1 MDISALLTSAGI
13 NIAICVVLVSLYSIL
28 RKQPANYCVY
38 FGRMLSGGRVKR
50 HDPLWYERFAP
61 SPSWLVKAWET
72 TEDEMLASA
81 GLDAVVFIRM
91 VICSI
96 RIFSIVAVVGIAFVL
111 PVNYYGQKMAHKD
124 VHLES
129 LGIFT
134 IENLHQRS
142 RWLWVHCLSLY
153 IISSAACALLYFEY
167 KSIAKKRLAF
177 ITGSASKPSHFTVL
191 MRAVP
196 QSPDQSYSE
205 TVTKYFTN
213 YYGPSYLS
221 HLMVYRD
228 GIIQRLLHDAERMC
242 QAIKHVSPDVRCN
255 PSLKSCNFCGGPAP
269 TNSFQ
274 IISTEAD
281 SVKKLELGELTLT
294 TTEEERPVAFVFF
307 KTRYDALVVSEVL
320 QTSNPMLWVA
330 DLAPEP
336 HDVYWKNLKVPYRQL
351 WMRKI
356 ATLVGAVAFMFVFL
370 LPVTGIQGLTQLKTL
385 SKNFP
390 FLRDLLNKRSFL
402 NQVITGYLPSVI
414 LVLFFYAVP
423 PLMMYFSTLE
433 GCISRSIRKKS
444 ACIKIL
450 YFTIWNV
457 FFVNI
462 LSGSVIR
469 QLSVFSSVKE
479 LPAQLATAVPTQ
491 AGFFM
496 TYCFTSGWAG
506 LACEIMQPVG
516 LIWNLIARFIVK
528 NKEDSYETLRFPYH
542 REIPRLLLFGL
553 LGFTNSVIAPLILPF
568 LLIYFFLAYLIYKN
582 QIINVYITKYE
593 SGGQYWPVFHNT
605 TIFSLI
611 LSQVIALGFFGLK
624 LSTVASGFT
633 IPLILLTLLFS
644 EYCRQRFAP
653 IFQKYP
659 AEVLIAMDRE
669 DEITGKMEELHS
681 NLKAA
686 YSQIPSCS
694 QESSK
699 DGCSPPCSDQELPV
713 SEQLKP
719 EKENLKAEAIWSF
732 RRSKSSQEL
741 QVKSCPSASP
751 NRYSPGFAEIYKR
764 T

>member
-1 MDISALLTSAGI
+1 MDVLALLTSAGI
-13 NIAICVVLVSLYSIL
+13 NIAICIVLVSLYSIL
-28 RKQPANYCVY
+28 RKQPFNYCVY
-38 FGRMLSGGRVKR
+38 FGRLLSCGRVKR

-72 TEDEMLASA
+72 TEEEMLAAA

-96 RIFSIVAVVGIAFVL
+96 RIFSIVAVVCIAFVL
-111 PVNYYGQKMAHKD
+111 PVNYYGQRMAHKE
-124 VHLES
+124 VQFES
-129 LGIFT
+129 LEIFT
-134 IENLHQRS
+134 IENLNQRS

-153 IISSAACALLYFEY
+153 IISSSACALLYFEY
-167 KSIAKKRLAF
+167 KNIAEKRLAY
-177 ITGSASKPSHFTVL
+177 ISESASKPSHFTIL
-191 MRAVP
+191 IRAVP
-196 QSPDQSYSE
+196 QSPEQSYSD
-205 TVTKYFTN
+205 TVSKYFTN
-213 YYGPSYLS
+213 YYAPSYVS
-221 HLMVYRD
+221 HLMIYRD
-228 GIIQRLLHDAERMC
+228 GIVQRILVETERMC
-242 QAIKHVSPDVRCN
+242 QAIKHVSPDLSCN
-255 PSLKSCNFCGGPAP
+255 PSLKSCNICVGPAA

-274 IISTEAD
+274 ILANEAD
-281 SVKKLELGELTLT
+281 SVKDLERGELTLT

-307 KTRYDALVVSEVL
+307 KSRYDALVVSEVL
-320 QTSNPMLWVA
+320 QTPNPMLWVA

-336 HDVYWKNLKVPYRQL
+336 HDVHWRNLRIPYRQL

-356 ATLVGAVAFMFVFL
+356 ATLVGAVTFMFVFL
-370 LPVTGIQGLTQLKTL
+370 IPVAFIQGLTQLEKL

-390 FLRDLLNKRSFL
+390 FLRGVLKEKIMNR
-402 NQVITGYLPSVI
+402 VITGYLPSVI
-414 LVLFFYAVP
+414 LVLFFYTVP

-433 GCISRSIRKKS
+433 GCISRSQRKKS

-457 FFVNI
+457 FFFNI
-462 LSGSVIR
+462 LSGSVIM
-469 QLSVFSSVKE
+469 SVLSSVRDI
-479 LPAQLATAVPTQ
+479 PAQLAKAVPIQ

-506 LACEIMQPVG
+506 LACEIMQPVS

-528 NKEDSYETLRFPYH
+528 NKDDSYETLRFPFH
-542 REIPRLLLFGL
+542 TEIPRLLLFGL
-553 LGFTNSVIAPLILPF
+553 LGFTNAVIAPLILPF
-568 LLIYFFLAYLIYKN
+568 LLFYFFLAYLIYKN

-611 LSQVIALGFFGLK
+611 LSQIIALGFFGLK

-633 IPLILLTLLFS
+633 IPLVFLTLLFS

-659 AEVLIAMDRE
+659 AEVLIAMDRA
-669 DEITGKMEELHS
+669 DEMTGKMEERHN

-694 QESSK
+694 EEPSK
-699 DGCSPPCSDQELPV
+699 AGCNSLCSDQVLSD

-719 EKENLKAEAIWSF
+719 EKENLKAEDMWAF
-732 RRSKSSQEL
+732 RTSKSGQDIE
-741 QVKSCPSASP
+741 VKSCPSSSP

>member
-1 MDISALLTSAGI
+1 MDVSALLTSAGI
-13 NIAICVVLVSLYSIL
+13 NIGICVVLVSLYSIL
-28 RKQPANYCVY
+28 RKQPSNYCVY

-50 HDPLWYERFAP
+50 NDPRWYERFAP

-72 TEDEMLASA
+72 TEDEMLAAA

-96 RIFSIVAVVGIAFVL
+96 RIFSVVALVCISFVL
-111 PVNYYGQKMAHKD
+111 PVNYYGPMMEHKEA
-124 VHLES
+124 HLEPLS
-129 LGIFT
+129 IFT
-134 IENLHQRS
+134 IENLNPRS

-167 KSIAKKRLAF
+167 KTIAKKRLAY
-177 ITGSASKPSHFTVL
+177 IAASSSKPSHFTVL

-196 QSPDQSYSE
+196 QSPDQSYNE
-205 TVTKYFTN
+205 TVREYFTN
-213 YYGPSYLS
+213 YYARSYLS

-228 GIIQRLLHDAERMC
+228 GIIQRLLNDAEKMR
-242 QAIKHVSPDVRCN
+242 QAIKHVSPDVSCN
-255 PSLKSCNFCGGPAP
+255 PSLKSCNFCTGPGP
-269 TNSFQ
+269 TNSFK
-274 IISTEAD
+274 ILSDEAGG
-281 SVKKLELGELTLT
+281 VQKLELGTS
-294 TTEEERPVAFVFF
+294 RCFCVF
-307 KTRYDALVVSEVL
+307 KTRYDALVASEVL

-356 ATLVGAVAFMFVFL
+356 ATLVGAVAFMFGCYEPGDHRVL
-370 LPVTGIQGLTQLKTL
+370 TKCDTG
-385 SKNFP
+385 S
-390 FLRDLLNKRSFL
+390 
-402 NQVITGYLPSVI
+402 I
-414 LVLFFYAVP
+414 LYTVP

-433 GCISRSIRKKS
+433 GCISRSLRKRS
-444 ACIKIL
+444 ACIRVV

-469 QLSVFSSVKE
+469 QLSIFSSVKD
-479 LPAQLATAVPTQ
+479 LPAQLAKAVPTQ

-506 LACEIMQPVG
+506 LACEIIQPVG
-516 LIWNLIARFIVK
+516 LIWNLISRVIVK
-528 NKEDSYETLRFPYH
+528 NQDASYETLRFPYH
-542 REIPRLLLFGL
+542 IEIPGCSC
-553 LGFTNSVIAPLILPF
+553 SV
-568 LLIYFFLAYLIYKN
+568 
-582 QIINVYITKYE
+582 
-593 SGGQYWPVFHNT
+593 SSRGQYWPIFHNT

-633 IPLILLTLLFS
+633 VPLILLTLLFS

-659 AEVLIAMDRE
+659 AEILIAMDRA
-669 DEITGKMEELHS
+669 DEITGKMEELHN

-686 YSQIPSCS
+686 YSQIPLCS

-699 DGCSPPCSDQELPV
+699 AGCSPPCSDQELPA
-713 SEQLKP
+713 SEQLKAA
-719 EKENLKAEAIWSF
+719 ENLEAEVIRAF
-732 RRSKSSQEL
+732 QRSKSSHDLE
-741 QVKSCPSASP
+741 VKSCPSGSP

>member
-1 MDISALLTSAGI
+1 MDVSALLTSAGI
-13 NIAICVVLVSLYSIL
+13 NIGICVVLVSLYSIL
-28 RKQPANYCVY
+28 RKQPSNYCVY

-50 HDPLWYERFAP
+50 NDPRWYERFAP

-72 TEDEMLASA
+72 TEEEMLAAA

-96 RIFSIVAVVGIAFVL
+96 RIFSIVAVVCISFVL
-111 PVNYYGQKMAHKD
+111 PVNYYGPMMEHKEA
-124 VHLES
+124 HLEPLS
-129 LGIFT
+129 IFT
-134 IENLHQRS
+134 IENLNQRS

-153 IISSAACALLYFEY
+153 IITSAACALLYFEY
-167 KSIAKKRLAF
+167 KTIAQKRLAH
-177 ITGSASKPSHFTVL
+177 IAASSSKPSHFTVL

-205 TVTKYFTN
+205 TVRQYFTN
-213 YYGPSYLS
+213 YYSPSYLS

-228 GIIQRLLHDAERMC
+228 GIIQRLLNDAEKMR
-242 QAIKHVSPDVRCN
+242 QAIKHVSPDVSCN
-255 PSLKSCNFCGGPAP
+255 PSLKSCTFCTGPGP
-269 TNSFQ
+269 TNSFK
-274 IISTEAD
+274 ILSDEAG
-281 SVKKLELGELTLT
+281 SVQKLELGELTLT

-307 KTRYDALVVSEVL
+307 KSRYDALVASEVL

-370 LPVTGIQGLTQLKTL
+370 LPVTGIQGMTQLNTI

-390 FLRDLLNKRSFL
+390 FLRGILKGNFMNR
-402 NQVITGYLPSVI
+402 VITGYLPSVI
-414 LVLFFYAVP
+414 LVLFFYTVP

-433 GCISRSIRKKS
+433 GCISRSLRKRS
-444 ACIKIL
+444 ACIRVV

-469 QLSVFSSVKE
+469 QLSIFSSVKD
-479 LPAQLATAVPTQ
+479 LPAQLAKAVPTQ

-506 LACEIMQPVG
+506 LACEIIQPVG
-516 LIWNLIARFIVK
+516 LIWNLISRVIVK
-528 NKEDSYETLRFPYH
+528 NKDASYETLRFPYH
-542 REIPRLLLFGL
+542 IEIPRLLLFGL

-593 SGGQYWPVFHNT
+593 SGGQYWPIFHNT
-605 TIFSLI
+605 TIFSLV

-659 AEVLIAMDRE
+659 AEMLIAMDRA
-669 DEITGKMEELHS
+669 DEITGKMEELHN

-686 YSQIPSCS
+686 YSQIPLCS

-699 DGCSPPCSDQELPV
+699 AGCSPPCSDQELQA
-713 SEQLKP
+713 SEQLKA
-719 EKENLKAEAIWSF
+719 ENLEAEVIRAF
-732 RRSKSSQEL
+732 QRSKSSHDLE
-741 QVKSCPSASP
+741 VKSCPSGSP
-751 NRYSPGFAEIYKR
+751 SRYSPGFAEIYKR

>member
-1 MDISALLTSAGI
+1 MDVSALLTSAGI
-13 NIAICVVLVSLYSIL
+13 NIAICIVLVSLYSIL
-28 RKQPANYCVY
+28 RKQPANFCVY

-50 HDPLWYERFAP
+50 YDPLWYERFAP
-61 SPSWLVKAWET
+61 SPSWILKAWET
-72 TEDEMLASA
+72 TEDEMLAAA

-96 RIFSIVAVVGIAFVL
+96 RIFSIVAVVCIAFVL
-111 PVNYYGQKMAHKD
+111 PVNYYGQKMQHKE
-124 VHLES
+124 VHRES
-129 LGIFT
+129 LDIFT
-134 IENLHQRS
+134 IENLNQRS

-153 IISSAACALLYFEY
+153 IISIVACALLYFEY
-167 KSIAKKRLAF
+167 KAIAKKRLAY
-177 ITGSASKPSHFTVL
+177 ISGSASMPSHFTVL

-196 QSPDQSYSE
+196 QSPEQTYNE
-205 TVTKYFTN
+205 TVSKYFTN
-213 YYGPSYLS
+213 YYAPSYLS

-228 GIIQRLLHDAERMC
+228 GIIQRMLNETERMR
-242 QAIKHVSPDVRCN
+242 QAIKHVSPDVSCN
-255 PSLKSCNFCGGPAP
+255 PSVKSCTFCGGPAP

-274 IISTEAD
+274 ILPNEAD
-281 SVKKLELGELTLT
+281 SVESVEPGELTLT

-307 KTRYDALVVSEVL
+307 KTRYDALVVSEIL
-320 QTSNPMLWVA
+320 QTPNPMLWVA

-336 HDVYWKNLKVPYRQL
+336 HDVYWKNLRVPYRQL

-356 ATLVGAVAFMFVFL
+356 ATLVGTIAFMFVFI
-370 LPVTGIQGLTQLKTL
+370 LPVAAIQGLTQLPKL
-385 SKNFP
+385 SKNLP
-390 FLRDLLNKRSFL
+390 FLSDLLKNKYLSRI
-402 NQVITGYLPSVI
+402 ITGYLPSVI
-414 LVLFFYAVP
+414 LVLCFYAVP

-444 ACIKIL
+444 ACVKIL

-457 FFVNI
+457 FFFNI

-469 QLSVFSSVKE
+469 QLTIFSSVKD

-516 LIWNLIARFIVK
+516 LIWNMIARVIVK
-528 NKEDSYETLRFPYH
+528 NKDDSYETLRFPYH
-542 REIPRLLLFGL
+542 TEIPRLLLFGL

-568 LLIYFFLAYLIYKN
+568 LLIYFFFAYLIYKN

-611 LSQVIALGFFGLK
+611 LSQIIALGFFGLK

-644 EYCRQRFAP
+644 EYCRQRFSP

-659 AEVLIAMDRE
+659 AELLIAMDRE
-669 DEITGKMEELHS
+669 DETTGKMQELHS
-681 NLKAA
+681 KLKDA
-686 YSQIPSCS
+686 YSQIPLCS

-699 DGCSPPCSDQELPV
+699 VGCSPPCSDQELPS

-719 EKENLKAEAIWSF
+719 EKENLEAEEIWAF
-732 RRSKSSQEL
+732 QTSKSSHEIE
-741 QVKSCPSASP
+741 VKSCPSASP
-751 NRYSPGFAEIYKR
+751 SRYSPGFADIYKR

>member
-1 MDISALLTSAGI
+1 MDVSALLTSAGI

-38 FGRMLSGGRVKR
+38 FGRLLSDGRVKR
-50 HDPLWYERFAP
+50 HDPRWYERFAP

-72 TEDEMLASA
+72 TEEEMLAAA

-96 RIFSIVAVVGIAFVL
+96 RIFSIVAVVCLAFVL
-111 PVNYYGQKMAHKD
+111 PVNYYGQKMEHKE

-129 LGIFT
+129 LGVFT
-134 IENLHQRS
+134 IENLNPRS

-167 KSIAKKRLAF
+167 KNIAKKRLAH
-177 ITGSASKPSHFTVL
+177 ISGSASKPSHFTVL
-191 MRAVP
+191 IRAIP

-205 TVTKYFTN
+205 TVSKYFTN
-213 YYGPSYLS
+213 YYAPSYVS

-228 GIIQRLLHDAERMC
+228 GFIHRLMNETERMC
-242 QAIKHVSPDVRCN
+242 QAIKHVSPDLSCN
-255 PSLKSCNFCGGPAP
+255 PSLKSCVLCGPAA

-274 IISTEAD
+274 IISNETD
-281 SVKKLELGELTLT
+281 SVKGLELGELTLT

-307 KTRYDALVVSEVL
+307 KSRYDALVVSEVL
-320 QTSNPMLWVA
+320 QTPNPMLWVA

-336 HDVYWKNLKVPYRQL
+336 HDVHWRNLRIPYRQL
-351 WMRKI
+351 WMRRI
-356 ATLVGAVAFMFVFL
+356 ATLVGAIAFMFVFL
-370 LPVTGIQGLTQLKTL
+370 FPVTFVQGLTQLPTL

-390 FLRDLLNKRSFL
+390 FLKDLLNRRFME
-402 NQVITGYLPSVI
+402 QVITGYLPSVI
-414 LVLFFYAVP
+414 LVLFFYTVP

-433 GCISRSIRKKS
+433 GCVSRSQRKKS
-444 ACIKIL
+444 ACLKIL

-469 QLSVFSSVKE
+469 QFTVLNSVRDV
-479 LPAQLATAVPTQ
+479 PAQLAKLVPAQ

-516 LIWNLIARFIVK
+516 LIWNLIAKVIVK
-528 NKEDSYETLRFPYH
+528 NKEESYETLRFPYH
-542 REIPRLLLFGL
+542 TEIPRLLLFGL

-568 LLIYFFLAYLIYKN
+568 LLIYFFFAYLIYKN

-659 AEVLIAMDRE
+659 AEILIAMDRA
-669 DEITGKMEELHS
+669 DEMTGKMEEIHN
-681 NLKAA
+681 NLKVA
-686 YSQIPSCS
+686 YSQIPTCS
-694 QESSK
+694 EESSK
-699 DGCSPPCSDQELPV
+699 AGCTSPCSDQELPD
-713 SEQLKP
+713 SEELKP
-719 EKENLKAEAIWSF
+719 EKENLKADYIWEF
-732 RRSKSSQEL
+732 QRSKSGLDLE
-741 QVKSCPSASP
+741 VKSCPSASP
-751 NRYSPGFAEIYKR
+751 IRNSPGFAEIYKR

>member
-1 MDISALLTSAGI
+1 MDVSALLTSAGI
-13 NIAICVVLVSLYSIL
+13 NVGICVVLVSLYSIL
-28 RKQPANYCVY
+28 RKQPSNYCVY

-50 HDPLWYERFAP
+50 NDPRWYERFAP

-72 TEDEMLASA
+72 TEDEMLAAA

-96 RIFSIVAVVGIAFVL
+96 RIFSVVAVVCISFVL
-111 PVNYYGQKMAHKD
+111 PVNYYGPMMEHKEA
-124 VHLES
+124 HLEPLS
-129 LGIFT
+129 IFT
-134 IENLHQRS
+134 IENLNPRS

-167 KSIAKKRLAF
+167 KTIAKKRLAY
-177 ITGSASKPSHFTVL
+177 IAASSSKPSHFTVL

-196 QSPDQSYSE
+196 QSPDQSYNE
-205 TVTKYFTN
+205 TVREYFTN
-213 YYGPSYLS
+213 YYARSYLS

-228 GIIQRLLHDAERMC
+228 GIIQRLLNDAEKMR
-242 QAIKHVSPDVRCN
+242 QAIKHVSPDVSCN
-255 PSLKSCNFCGGPAP
+255 PSLKSCNFCTGPGP
-269 TNSFQ
+269 TNSFK
-274 IISTEAD
+274 ILSDEAGG
-281 SVKKLELGELTLT
+281 VQKLELGELTLT

-307 KTRYDALVVSEVL
+307 KTRYDALVASEVL

-370 LPVTGIQGLTQLKTL
+370 LPVAGIQGLTQLKTL

-390 FLRDLLNKRSFL
+390 FLRPLLKRDIM
-402 NQVITGYLPSVI
+402 NRVITGYLPSVI
-414 LVLFFYAVP
+414 LVLFFYTVP

-433 GCISRSIRKKS
+433 GCISRSLRKRS
-444 ACIKIL
+444 ACIRVV

-469 QLSVFSSVKE
+469 QLSIFSSVKD
-479 LPAQLATAVPTQ
+479 LPAQLAKAVPTQ

-506 LACEIMQPVG
+506 LACEIIQPVG
-516 LIWNLIARFIVK
+516 LIWNLISRVIVK
-528 NKEDSYETLRFPYH
+528 NKDASYETLRFPYH
-542 REIPRLLLFGL
+542 IEIPRLLLFGL

-593 SGGQYWPVFHNT
+593 SGGQYWPIFHNT

-633 IPLILLTLLFS
+633 VPLILLTLLFS

-659 AEVLIAMDRE
+659 AEILIAMDRA
-669 DEITGKMEELHS
+669 DEITGKMEELHN

-686 YSQIPSCS
+686 YSQIPLCS

-699 DGCSPPCSDQELPV
+699 AGCSPPCSDQELPA

-719 EKENLKAEAIWSF
+719 ENLEAEMIKAF
-732 RRSKSSQEL
+732 QRSKSSHDLE
-741 QVKSCPSASP
+741 VKSCPGGSP

>member
-1 MDISALLTSAGI
+1 MDVSSLLTSAGI
-13 NIAICVVLVSLYSIL
+13 NIGICVVLVSLYSIL

-38 FGRMLSGGRVKR
+38 FGRLLSDGRVKR
-50 HDPLWYERFAP
+50 HDPRWYERFAP

-72 TEDEMLASA
+72 TEDEMLAAA

-96 RIFSIVAVVGIAFVL
+96 RIFSIVAVVCIAFVL
-111 PVNYYGQKMAHKD
+111 PVNYYGQKTAHKE

-134 IENLHQRS
+134 IENLNQRS
-142 RWLWVHCLSLY
+142 RWLWVHCLALY

-167 KSIAKKRLAF
+167 KNIAKRRLAH
-177 ITGSASKPSHFTVL
+177 ITGSASKQSHFTVL
-191 MRAVP
+191 IRAIP

-205 TVTKYFTN
+205 TVSKYFTN
-213 YYGPSYLS
+213 YYAPSYVS

-228 GIIQRLLHDAERMC
+228 GFIHRLMNETERMC
-242 QAIKHVSPDVRCN
+242 QAIKHVSPDLSCN
-255 PSLKSCNFCGGPAP
+255 PSLKSCALCGPAA

-274 IISTEAD
+274 ILSNETD
-281 SVKKLELGELTLT
+281 SVKGQLGELTLT

-307 KTRYDALVVSEVL
+307 KSRYDALVVSEVL
-320 QTSNPMLWVA
+320 QTPNPMLWVA

-336 HDVYWKNLKVPYRQL
+336 HDVHWRNLRIPYRQL
-351 WMRKI
+351 WMRRI

-370 LPVTGIQGLTQLKTL
+370 FPVAFVQGLTQLQTL

-390 FLRDLLNKRSFL
+390 FLRDLLYKGFMK
-402 NQVITGYLPSVI
+402 QVITGYLPSVI

-433 GCISRSIRKKS
+433 GCVSRSLRKKS

-469 QLSVFSSVKE
+469 QLSVLSSVRDI
-479 LPAQLATAVPTQ
+479 PAQLAKVVPAQ
-491 AGFFM
+491 VGFFM

-506 LACEIMQPVG
+506 LACEIMQPVC
-516 LIWNLIARFIVK
+516 LIWNLIAKVIVK

-542 REIPRLLLFGL
+542 TEIPRLLLFGL

-568 LLIYFFLAYLIYKN
+568 LLIYFFFAYLIYKN

-611 LSQVIALGFFGLK
+611 LSQIIALGFFGLK

-633 IPLILLTLLFS
+633 IPLIFLTLLFS

-653 IFQKYP
+653 IFKKYP
-659 AEVLIAMDRE
+659 AEILIAMDRA
-669 DEITGKMEELHS
+669 DEMTGKMEEIHN

-686 YSQIPSCS
+686 YSQIPTCS
-694 QESSK
+694 EESSK
-699 DGCSPPCSDQELPV
+699 AGFTSPCSDQELPD

-719 EKENLKAEAIWSF
+719 EKENHKADYIWAF
-732 RRSKSSQEL
+732 QRSKSGHDLE
-741 QVKSCPSASP
+741 VKSCPSASP
-751 NRYSPGFAEIYKR
+751 NRYSPAFAEIYKR